1 MKTPPIFFIHV
12 FRPRL
17 KGILIYQISKKI
29 IKEWPGV
36 KKTPGYFLLTYVQM
50 LSVLSFVEPQSAV
63 KAVRKYCS
71 AVFYINELFG
81 EHCTLSVENRN
92 EKKETKMRESGPTD

>member
-1 MKTPPIFFIHV
+1 MVRCKENTWIFPVNICTNV
-12 FRPRL
+12 VR
-17 KGILIYQISKKI
+17 I
-29 IKEWPGV
+29 I
-36 KKTPGYFLLTYVQM
+36 Q
-50 LSVLSFVEPQSAV
+50 SFVEPQSAV

-81 EHCTLSVENRN
+81 EHCTLSVEDRN